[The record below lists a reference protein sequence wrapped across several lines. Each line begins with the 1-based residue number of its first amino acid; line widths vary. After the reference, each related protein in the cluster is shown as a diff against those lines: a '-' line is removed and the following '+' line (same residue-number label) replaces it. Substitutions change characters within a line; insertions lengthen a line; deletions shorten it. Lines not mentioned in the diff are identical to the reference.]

1 MSQKSTTQINSDI
14 ISTCPD
20 NNTGDITPAILRAR
34 LQDIN
39 ESALNNTTTSAQT
52 IDGECDFVGGLKS
65 NSINVLTGNRAYA
78 HGYIVDSAL
87 QTTFAALNTPYIV
100 NFGTAFLSNVVSGF
114 TISTAGR
121 FTYTGTPTITAN
133 ITATINAVMVGV
145 GGSTTRRYKFW
156 IAKNGTAI
164 TQAVMKVQFSGAQY
178 DNCVVD
184 GSYIT
189 LATGDYLELYVS
201 AIDATSTL
209 NVDTVA
215 ITLEGF

>member
-1 MSQKSTTQINSDI
+1 MAQKTIAQLNADVSTRF
-14 ISTCPD
+14 PD
-20 NNTGDITPAILRAR
+20 NTTGLITPAITRTEFTDIIDSHLNKVDTTATSIAAVTDFTNG
-34 LQDIN
+34 LQK
-39 ESALNNTTTSAQT
+39 
-52 IDGECDFVGGLKS
+52 GG
-65 NSINVLTGNRAYA
+65 INVLTGNRAYA

-164 TQAVMKVQFSGAQY
+164 TQAVMKTQYTAGYY
-178 DNCVVD
+178 DNCVVQ

-201 AIDATSTL
+201 AIDATSIL